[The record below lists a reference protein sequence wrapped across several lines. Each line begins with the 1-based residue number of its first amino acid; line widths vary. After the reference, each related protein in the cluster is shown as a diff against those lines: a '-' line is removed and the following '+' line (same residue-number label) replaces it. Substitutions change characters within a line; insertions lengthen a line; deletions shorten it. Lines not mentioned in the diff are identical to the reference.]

1 MKDGYIRVGAATPP
15 MHLGDCAANA
25 REMIALM
32 RQAHERKVKI
42 LAFPELSL
50 TGYTL
55 GDLFLQRALLD
66 GALSGLE
73 EVVKASSELDMVAV
87 VGLPLSVGGR
97 LYNCAAVV
105 SKGAILGVVPKRN
118 PPNYGEFYEL
128 RHFAPGPD
136 SVKRIRLLNQE
147 VPFGGK
153 LLFTLA
159 EMPELKMGVEVCEDL
174 WVPAAPGVEHALAG
188 ATLIVNPSASDE
200 TIGKADYRKM
210 LLMSQSARLLC
221 GYLYCDAGPGEST
234 TDMVFAGHNLI
245 AENGKILSESRR
257 YEGGLLT
264 TEIDILDMEYERRR
278 MNTFT
283 SGRAEAGYEEI
294 PFSLTLEPLELTRP
308 VDAHPFV
315 PQDPGERARRCEEIL
330 NIQTQGLMQ
339 RLRHTHCESAVIGV
353 SGGLD
358 STLALLVAARAFEAL
373 HLPADGVLA
382 VTMPCF
388 GTTSRTRN
396 NALEL
401 ARQLGAQVK
410 EVNIAEAVRVHFR
423 DIGHDEAVHDV
434 TFENSQAR
442 ERTQVLM
449 DLANKTNG
457 MVIGTGDLS
466 ELALGWATYN
476 GDHMSMYGVNAS
488 VPKTL
493 VRHLVEYA
501 ASETGNAVLKGVLE
515 DILATPVSPELLPPV
530 NGEIAQCTEELVGP
544 YELHDFYLYHVVRK
558 GERPAKIFRLAQIA
572 FEGRYDQATLLKWLK
587 SFYWRFFAQQFKRS
601 CVPDGPKVG
610 SVTLSPRGDW
620 RMPSDAV
627 VRPWRAELDSIE
639 L

>member
-73 EVVKASSELDMVAV
+73 EVVEASSELDMAAV

-136 SVKRIRLLNQE
+136 SVKRIRLLNGE

-159 EMPELKMGVEVCEDL
+159 EMPELKMAVEVCEDL

-264 TEIDILDMEYERRR
+264 AEIDILDMEYERRR

-294 PFSLTLEPLELTRP
+294 PFSLAMEPLELTRP

-330 NIQTQGLMQ
+330 NIQTQGLIQ

-627 VRPWRAELDSIE
+627 VRLWRAELDAIE

>member
-73 EVVKASSELDMVAV
+73 EVVEASSELDMAAV

-136 SVKRIRLLNQE
+136 SVKRIRLLNGE

-159 EMPELKMGVEVCEDL
+159 EMPELKMAVEVCEDL

-264 TEIDILDMEYERRR
+264 AEIDILDMEYERRR

-330 NIQTQGLMQ
+330 NIQTQGLIQ

-627 VRPWRAELDSIE
+627 VRLWRAELDAIE

>member
-73 EVVKASSELDMVAV
+73 EVVEASSELDMAAV

-136 SVKRIRLLNQE
+136 SVKRIRLLNGE

-159 EMPELKMGVEVCEDL
+159 EMPELKMAVEVCEDL

-264 TEIDILDMEYERRR
+264 AEIDILDMEYERRR

-294 PFSLTLEPLELTRP
+294 PFSLAMEPLELTRP

-330 NIQTQGLMQ
+330 NIQTQGLIQ

-423 DIGHDEAVHDV
+423 DIGHAEAVHDV

-476 GDHMSMYGVNAS
+476 GDHMSMYGVNAA

-627 VRPWRAELDSIE
+627 VRLWRAELDAIE

>member
-73 EVVKASSELDMVAV
+73 EVVEASSELDMAAV

-136 SVKRIRLLNQE
+136 SVKRIRLLNGE

-159 EMPELKMGVEVCEDL
+159 EMPELKMAVEVCEDL

-264 TEIDILDMEYERRR
+264 AEIDILDMEYERRR

-294 PFSLTLEPLELTRP
+294 PFSLAMEPLELTRP

-330 NIQTQGLMQ
+330 NIQTQGLIQ

-423 DIGHDEAVHDV
+423 DIGHAEAVHDV

-466 ELALGWATYN
+466 ELALGWATYT
-476 GDHMSMYGVNAS
+476 GDHMSMYGVNAA

-627 VRPWRAELDSIE
+627 VRLWRAELDAIE

>member
-73 EVVKASSELDMVAV
+73 EVVEASSELDMAAV

-136 SVKRIRLLNQE
+136 SVKRIRLLNGE

-159 EMPELKMGVEVCEDL
+159 EMPELKMAVEVCEDL

-264 TEIDILDMEYERRR
+264 AEIDILDMEYERRR

-294 PFSLTLEPLELTRP
+294 PFSLAMEPLELTRP

-330 NIQTQGLMQ
+330 NIQTQGLIQ

-423 DIGHDEAVHDV
+423 DIGHAEAVHDV

-627 VRPWRAELDSIE
+627 VRLWRAELDAIE

>member
-264 TEIDILDMEYERRR
+264 AEIDILDMEYERRR

-627 VRPWRAELDSIE
+627 VRLWRAELDSIE

>member
-73 EVVKASSELDMVAV
+73 EVVKASSKLDMAAV

-136 SVKRIRLLNQE
+136 SVKRIRLLNGE

-159 EMPELKMGVEVCEDL
+159 EMPELKMAVEVCEDL

-264 TEIDILDMEYERRR
+264 AEIDILDMEYERRR

-294 PFSLTLEPLELTRP
+294 PFSLAMEPLELTRP

-330 NIQTQGLMQ
+330 NIQTQGLIQ

-627 VRPWRAELDSIE
+627 VRLWRAELDAIE

>member
-73 EVVKASSELDMVAV
+73 EVVKASSELDMAAV

-136 SVKRIRLLNQE
+136 SVKRIRLLNGE

-159 EMPELKMGVEVCEDL
+159 EMPELKMAVEVCEDL

-264 TEIDILDMEYERRR
+264 AEIDILDMEYERRR

-294 PFSLTLEPLELTRP
+294 PFSLAMEPLELTRP

-330 NIQTQGLMQ
+330 NIQTQGLIQ

-627 VRPWRAELDSIE
+627 VRLWRAELDAIE